1 MPKICPNYD
10 GCRLV
15 KTDVVEPDSNKKKNY
30 LAEYCVKDENWRNCV
45 RYITR
50 KSLWICPDF
59 VLPDSN
65 MTEDEIIERYE
76 KKGKEEKKE

>member
-1 MPKICPNYD
+1 MTKICPNYD

-15 KTDVVEPDSNKKKNY
+15 KTDVVEPDSRKKEIY
-30 LAEYCVKDENWRNCV
+30 LATYCVMDDNWRNCL

-59 VLPDSN
+59 VLPDGN
-65 MTEDEIIERYE
+65 LTEDEIIELYE
-76 KKGKEEKKE
+76 KQGTKEKR